1 MNHAVESSNPRQILN
16 ESTQPCL
23 LPPCL
28 CLQPNP
34 QKGLGANT
42 RRPQDSLGLPSVMG
56 SREWVLRQGSA
67 NEPIR
72 CAIFISG
79 SGSGMEA
86 MVRYQQANPSCG
98 HVTSIVIS
106 DRPEAK
112 GLVRA
117 TALGIESVC
126 IPLSPETSDPIR
138 RRLSH
143 EKTILETLAK
153 SNIEL
158 VLLSGYMRLVS
169 PNFVEQWSPYLIN
182 IHPSLLP
189 AFPGAHAHRDV
200 LMSGVHVSG
209 CTVHHVDAGMD
220 TGEILGQC
228 RVPVFSDDDEFSLA
242 ERVKI
247 EEHRLYPTIIDH
259 LVKHQ
264 FNPRAN

>member
-1 MNHAVESSNPRQILN
+1 
-16 ESTQPCL
+16 
-23 LPPCL
+23 
-28 CLQPNP
+28 
-34 QKGLGANT
+34 
-42 RRPQDSLGLPSVMG
+42 MG
-56 SREWVLRQGSA
+56 SREWELRRGSA
-67 NEPIR
+67 KDPIR

-98 HVTSIVIS
+98 HKTGLVFS
-106 DRPEAK
+106 DRPDAR
-112 GLVRA
+112 GLERA
-117 TALGIESVC
+117 AALGIDSVC
-126 IPLSPETSDPIR
+126 IPLSTEISDPNQ

-143 EKTILETLAK
+143 EKLILTLLAE
-153 SNIEL
+153 SNIDL

-169 PNFVEQWSPYLIN
+169 PSFVEQWAPYLIN

-228 RVPVFSDDDEFSLA
+228 RVPVFSDDDESSLA

-247 EEHRLYPTIIDH
+247 EEHRLYPTIIDQ
-259 LVKHQ
+259 LVKQ
-264 FNPRAN
+264 EFNPRGN

>member
-1 MNHAVESSNPRQILN
+1 MNLAVESLIPRQILN

-23 LPPCL
+23 PSPCL
-28 CLQPNP
+28 RLQANP
-34 QKGLGANT
+34 KKGLGAST
-42 RRPQDSLGLPSVMG
+42 RRPQGALTLPSVMG
-56 SREWVLRQGSA
+56 SREWVLRHGSA
-67 NEPIR
+67 KHPIR

-86 MVRYQQANPSCG
+86 MIRYQQANPSCG
-98 HVTSIVIS
+98 HETSLVIS

-112 GLVRA
+112 GLDRA
-117 TALGIESVC
+117 TALGVESLCV
-126 IPLSPETSDPIR
+126 PLPSEISDLNRKRVI
-138 RRLSH
+138 H
-143 EKTILETLAK
+143 EKLILELLAE

-169 PNFVEQWSPYLIN
+169 ASFVEQWAPYLIN

-200 LMSGVHVSG
+200 LMAGVRVSG

-220 TGEILGQC
+220 TGVILGQC
-228 RVPVFSDDDEFSLA
+228 RVPVFSDDDKSSLA

-247 EEHRLYPTIIDH
+247 EEHRLYPIIIDQ
-259 LVKHQ
+259 LVK
-264 FNPRAN
+264 